1 MRACVGVNGRGGLE
15 GSTTLTDTR
24 RFNTDCTK
32 ATADTT
38 QWLRSLS
45 FDAARGHLLM
55 MSGTEQHDDDSSF
68 SLVSAPA
75 CHQCHDNG
83 TDIRPF
89 FVDAQTSPPHFKV
102 ALSLSPRLVHG
113 RYLRQISIDQ
123 SINQSI
129 FIGPILW
136 CHSGPLCHALSLL
149 LSLAL
154 SSWTSMRRRR
164 ATATPGEWACG
175 EVANW
180 PNIFQMLL
188 VCHEQFNK
196 TNDTSNLT
204 G

>member
-1 MRACVGVNGRGGLE
+1 VNGRGGLE

-102 ALSLSPRLVHG
+102 ALSLSAPCSWPILKTNINR
-113 RYLRQISIDQ
+113 

-129 FIGPILW
+129 NLYW
-136 CHSGPLCHALSLL
+136 AHSMVP
-149 LSLAL
+149 
-154 SSWTSMRRRR
+154 
-164 ATATPGEWACG
+164 
-175 EVANW
+175 
-180 PNIFQMLL
+180 
-188 VCHEQFNK
+188 
-196 TNDTSNLT
+196 
-204 G
+204 